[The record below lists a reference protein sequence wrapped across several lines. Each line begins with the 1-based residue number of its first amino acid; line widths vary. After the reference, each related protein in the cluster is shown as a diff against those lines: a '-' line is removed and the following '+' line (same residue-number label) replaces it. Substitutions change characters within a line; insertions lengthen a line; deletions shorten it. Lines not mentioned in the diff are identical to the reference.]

1 MTPRIDTLRVLLVED
16 SRPMRMLLRE
26 MLRALGFAHC
36 KCAASAEEAFAI
48 METYAPDLVITDY
61 MLDGEDGIRFTQRIR
76 TLDSPILSRT
86 PIVLMSG
93 HSEKSNV
100 QAAIKAGVTAF
111 LIKPLSARSLA
122 DHVDFALTGRSIPA
136 LAEA

>member
-1 MTPRIDTLRVLLVED
+1 MFHVETLRVLLVED
-16 SRPMRMLLRE
+16 SRPMRTLIRE

-36 KCAASAEEAFAI
+36 ECAASAEEAFSI

-61 MLDGEDGIRFTQRIR
+61 LLDGEDGINFTRRIR
-76 TLDSPILSRT
+76 TLDSPTLSCT
-86 PIVLMSG
+86 PIVLMSA
-93 HSEKSNV
+93 HTERSNV
-100 QAAIKAGVTAF
+100 QAAITAGVTAF

-122 DHVDFALTGRSIPA
+122 DHIDFALTGRSIPR